1 MNFLD
6 IIIIILLA
14 CAVVGGIIF
23 FRWAKDEGG
32 EPIILAAVVVLT
44 ISLCIGLLVPFTVID
59 KGAGSTIGEITSV
72 DKNFFGTAAVYIK
85 TSEISQETYCIE
97 DEEIVNK
104 AQELIGKRVRIYYG
118 ERVGLYSTGKC
129 SQAPISKIEEVG
141 NEKDNDK
148 SANEG

>member
-6 IIIIILLA
+6 IAIVIFALLLIVA
-14 CAVVGGIIF
+14 TRIF
-23 FRWAKDEGG
+23 MKDEIN
-32 EPIILAAVVVLT
+32 EVYMIVIVILIIASAM
-44 ISLCIGLLVPFTVID
+44 VPFLVVD

-72 DKNFFGTAAVYIK
+72 DKNFFGTTAVYVK
-85 TSEISQETYCIE
+85 TSETSQETYCIE
-97 DEEIVNK
+97 DEEVANK

-129 SQAPISKIEEVG
+129 SQAPVSKIEEVG